1 MKVIDATKRFLGQ
14 DDNFHDNE
22 LITMTYRGLF
32 ETIEHTMQDTL
43 IVVLNEGDDAWIQFG
58 EEIRR
63 LHAETIKD

>member
-32 ETIEHTMQDTL
+32 ETIEHTMQDTI

>member
-32 ETIEHTMQDTL
+32 ETIGHTMQDTL